1 MSYLKLLPTTPKK
14 NNPEAPGRHILPY
27 TSLQVAAT
35 ATSCPG
41 TPVSAGPCASCHP
54 TRNAAPLC
62 ARVNFS
68 YFRSQLQCHLPEK
81 PCLKD
86 LSPLSLVII
95 VPLKRLSQSETR
107 RPAQPMTTPCL
118 KAAQLRCAPPSDSI
132 LTQSAGDS
140 VGQRQTARADSSVP
154 QDRPHLGGQSQV
166 LVVTCTSDQLAVNQ
180 RVPSLGLINEVEQ
193 LRNWGNPLT
202 HQAAILSQRM
212 LEEGMTQKPGE
223 EVHRARSQT
232 KELLSPA

>member
-1 MSYLKLLPTTPKK
+1 MTACSAHD
-14 NNPEAPGRHILPY
+14 NPVSE
-27 TSLQVAAT
+27 
-35 ATSCPG
+35 SCPIAMC
-41 TPVSAGPCASCHP
+41 TA
-54 TRNAAPLC
+54 
-62 ARVNFS
+62 
-68 YFRSQLQCHLPEK
+68 
-81 PCLKD
+81 
-86 LSPLSLVII
+86 
-95 VPLKRLSQSETR
+95 KRLD
-107 RPAQPMTTPCL
+107 
-118 KAAQLRCAPPSDSI
+118 SDTI
-132 LTQSAGDS
+132 CG
-140 VGQRQTARADSSVP
+140 GQRQTARADSSVP

-223 EVHRARSQT
+223 EVHRARAQT